1 MEPIIDAV
9 PRELIERELTE
20 DRLLRT
26 TNNAGN
32 MIYTLRAS
40 EAPDVMREIGRLRE
54 LAFRQAG
61 GGTGRELD
69 IDEEDLA
76 EDGYEQLFV
85 WDPVS
90 REILGGY
97 RYIICE
103 SEYPKHLST
112 EHYFRFSDKFRR
124 EVLPHTIE
132 LGRSFVQPRY
142 QRTRDAKSLYALDN
156 LWDGLGALIVENPA
170 SRYFFGKVT
179 MYGNYNK
186 EARNILMYFL
196 HKYFPDRDRLLEP
209 LYPVEMHIDREAMER
224 CFTGGSYMEDYR
236 ILVKELRKLDE
247 FIPPMINSYMSLSPS
262 MKVFDTV
269 TNSDF
274 GDVEETGILI
284 NIQDIY
290 PEKMARHTKGLFRRL
305 RNRIRNA

>member
-1 MEPIIDAV
+1 MIGAG
-9 PRELIERELTE
+9 PREMIEREQTE
-20 DRLLRT
+20 DGLLRT

-32 MIYTLRAS
+32 MSDPIRAS

-124 EVLPHTIE
+124 EVLSHTI
-132 LGRSFVQPRY
+132 
-142 QRTRDAKSLYALDN
+142 
-156 LWDGLGALIVENPA
+156 
-170 SRYFFGKVT
+170 
-179 MYGNYNK
+179 
-186 EARNILMYFL
+186 
-196 HKYFPDRDRLLEP
+196 
-209 LYPVEMHIDREAMER
+209 
-224 CFTGGSYMEDYR
+224 
-236 ILVKELRKLDE
+236 
-247 FIPPMINSYMSLSPS
+247 
-262 MKVFDTV
+262 
-269 TNSDF
+269 
-274 GDVEETGILI
+274 
-284 NIQDIY
+284 
-290 PEKMARHTKGLFRRL
+290 
-305 RNRIRNA
+305 

>member
-103 SEYPKHLST
+103 SEYP
-112 EHYFRFSDKFRR
+112 
-124 EVLPHTIE
+124 
-132 LGRSFVQPRY
+132 
-142 QRTRDAKSLYALDN
+142 
-156 LWDGLGALIVENPA
+156 ALIVENPA

-269 TNSDF
+269 TNPDF

-290 PEKMARHTKGLFRRL
+290 PETMARHTKGLFCRL